1 MAYFLFAL
9 ADGSE
14 KCSKRI
20 PGLDGGSDGDAALA
34 VLDSLLWR
42 GSVFFSLA
50 RAEASQMGGAS
61 CG

>member
-9 ADGSE
+9 ADGTE
-14 KCSKRI
+14 KCSRRT
-20 PGLDGGSDGDAALA
+20 PGLDGGSGGDAALV

-42 GSVFFSLA
+42 GSFFFSLA
-50 RAEASQMGGAS
+50 RAGASQMGGAS